1 MDGIVW
7 IIALIGGVYVFGM
20 STSPSGEIEKISDE
34 KNIYGISEDLI
45 NILKQ
50 KKNIY
55 LIKIL
60 IVSIIIF
67 IIISNF
73 LYTQDKS
80 ITYLLSVIVAS
91 ILIKEYERR

>member
-1 MDGIVW
+1 MEGIVW

-60 IVSIIIF
+60 IVSIIF

>member
-1 MDGIVW
+1 MEGIVW

-67 IIISNF
+67 IISNF

-91 ILIKEYERR
+91 ILIKEY

>member
-1 MDGIVW
+1 MDYIYEAPMSLAFLATIAYRQYLVYIYIIMGGILMEGIVW

-50 KKNIY
+50 KK
-55 LIKIL
+55 
-60 IVSIIIF
+60 IF
-67 IIISNF
+67 
-73 LYTQDKS
+73 T
-80 ITYLLSVIVAS
+80 
-91 ILIKEYERR
+91 

>member
-1 MDGIVW
+1 MEGIVW

-55 LIKIL
+55 LI
-60 IVSIIIF
+60 
-67 IIISNF
+67 
-73 LYTQDKS
+73 
-80 ITYLLSVIVAS
+80 
-91 ILIKEYERR
+91 